1 MLLNERIRKRKVDA
15 RTRACVCVRACGKY
29 LSIFFLFFNS
39 KSSSISRSSDENVD
53 KGNAWKKK
61 KLFITSQ
68 MEDSSDW
75 RQNWR
80 NLKKIFEFENLWTE
94 ERVIFLKRYYREMIN
109 AKKWFFFHYYFSWT
123 YFSNLYFVWTLT
135 GEKGTKDVFLTRRKK

>member
-15 RTRACVCVRACGKY
+15 RAYVCVCVRACGKY

-94 ERVIFLKRYYREMIN
+94 ERVIF
-109 AKKWFFFHYYFSWT
+109 
-123 YFSNLYFVWTLT
+123 
-135 GEKGTKDVFLTRRKK
+135 EKILSRDD

>member
-61 KLFITSQ
+61 NFYHVTNGRFFGLETK
-68 MEDSSDW
+68 
-75 RQNWR
+75 
-80 NLKKIFEFENLWTE
+80 LKKFEKNIRIWKFMNGRTCYFWKDII
-94 ERVIFLKRYYREMIN
+94 ERWLTRKN
-109 AKKWFFFHYYFSWT
+109 DFFFSLLF
-123 YFSNLYFVWTLT
+123 FLIEPIFRLNI
-135 GEKGTKDVFLTRRKK
+135 GEKGMKDVFLRKSKKYFP

>member
-61 KLFITSQ
+61 NFYHVTK
-68 MEDSSDW
+68 
-75 RQNWR
+75 
-80 NLKKIFEFENLWTE
+80 LKKFEKNIRIWKFMNGRTCYFWKDII
-94 ERVIFLKRYYREMIN
+94 ERWLTRKN
-109 AKKWFFFHYYFSWT
+109 DFFFSLLF
-123 YFSNLYFVWTLT
+123 FLIEPIFRLNI
-135 GEKGTKDVFLTRRKK
+135 GEKGMKDVFLRKSKKYFP